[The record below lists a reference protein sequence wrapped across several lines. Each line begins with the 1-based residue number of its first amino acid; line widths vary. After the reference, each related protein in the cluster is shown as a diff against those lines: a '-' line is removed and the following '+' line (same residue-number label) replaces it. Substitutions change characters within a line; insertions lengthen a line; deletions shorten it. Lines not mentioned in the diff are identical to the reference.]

1 MQIKQ
6 GKSSF
11 GHMAANTNQFLTVLK
26 KSRFHKISPLNVF
39 PLKFYVHC
47 QFLVSARFQL
57 LVLKKEALVMCALN
71 LMQVAYCMA
80 QVVLKKLVSIKL
92 SFLNTTVMS
101 EGLKWIVDWSIST
114 SPSGL
119 FYSWANRAWVKAA
132 EKFQV

>member
-101 EGLKWIVDWSIST
+101 EGLK
-114 SPSGL
+114 
-119 FYSWANRAWVKAA
+119 
-132 EKFQV
+132 